1 MVPKREEHTQRE
13 KAVAGSS
20 GCTLVAQEIVYRN
33 TFVLTI
39 SINSILM
46 LLGITEEFSVIT

>member
-20 GCTLVAQEIVYRN
+20 GGTLVANQEIVHRD
-33 TFVLTI
+33 TSVLTV
-39 SINSILM
+39 SINSIFNV
-46 LLGITEEFSVIT
+46 TAYY